1 MLTLFLQLPPE
12 ERQRLQTFAK
22 LVGRPMSWVVR
33 DACRLYMDA
42 AEADPESL
50 NPLRAGGP
58 KLDLA
63 NAGKTQ
69 QGQRGRPADLATLEA
84 DLAIL
89 QEAGLIE
96 KGYVL
101 TAMPPESLKALKLA
115 LAALKKNPT
124 TPANVR

>member
-58 KLDLA
+58 KLD
-63 NAGKTQ
+63 GKTP
-69 QGQRGRPADLATLEA
+69 QGQRGRPF
-84 DLAIL
+84 
-89 QEAGLIE
+89 
-96 KGYVL
+96 KPV
-101 TAMPPESLKALKLA
+101 
-115 LAALKKNPT
+115 
-124 TPANVR
+124 TPVNVR

>member
-1 MLTLFLQLPPE
+1 M
-12 ERQRLQTFAK
+12 
-22 LVGRPMSWVVR
+22 
-33 DACRLYMDA
+33 
-42 AEADPESL
+42 
-50 NPLRAGGP
+50 
-58 KLDLA
+58 A